1 MNNDC
6 SLVSCDD
13 SLACRETGG
22 LLRHKRVT
30 VYDIARNV
38 GVSHT
43 DSKAPVAVQT
53 VSEFTSNT

>member
-1 MNNDC
+1 
-6 SLVSCDD
+6 
-13 SLACRETGG
+13 